1 MTPNCA
7 NTVSNMEKG
16 CQEILLQ
23 SKDFH
28 SSRKSSKVVAIY
40 KTNKLVL
47 SKKYMSLKTRSS
59 EKVPYT
65 NSSCSR
71 FISCN
76 QPVKC
81 FWYHFE

>member
-1 MTPNCA
+1 
-7 NTVSNMEKG
+7 MEKG

-28 SSRKSSKVVAIY
+28 RSRKSSQVVAIY

-65 NSSCSR
+65 KSSCSR
-71 FISCN
+71 LISYLT
-76 QPVKC
+76 QKVVVPDLFPVTN
-81 FWYHFE
+81 